1 MSVRKPIDYIS
12 LAQYAVCI
20 PISLFALSSLSYLLY
35 RQSKFRQRL
44 ISVPILINMVTWM
57 VSSFFNLLYVSTAI
71 FSWFAGGVDP
81 TLLFWSGGTFLAATT
96 AASVS
101 VLFLLLDRC
110 FILTGPS
117 WLNTK
122 TLHKL
127 NAICVASDF
136 FIVLAY
142 FYVIEKPDVKETKC
156 QSFSCLATNKAYILY
171 CIRLFYGT
179 LNTIVA
185 SIFAY
190 LLYRYNKKR
199 NTQVKTHIVVGN
211 ETKGSASSRSN
222 IIAGINVIS
231 QIVFNFLPNL
241 ASFTAQQAFGVTLT
255 SVAGPVV
262 ATLSQVDGLCSTIVY
277 LVIIGGRVM
286 NGKKVTSTA
295 APTVISRNH

>member
-1 MSVRKPIDYIS
+1 MSIRKPVDYIS
-12 LAQYAVCI
+12 LVQYAVCI

-35 RQSKFRQRL
+35 RQSKLRQRL

-57 VSSFFNLLYVSTAI
+57 VSSFFNLPYVSTAI
-71 FSWFAGGVDP
+71 FSWFAGGIDA
-81 TLLFWSGGTFLAATT
+81 TILFWSGGTFLAATT
-96 AASVS
+96 AAPLS

-110 FILTGPS
+110 FILTGS
-117 WLNTK
+117 SCLNTK

-127 NAICVASDF
+127 NPICVAADY

-156 QSFSCLATNKAYILY
+156 QSFSCLAINKAYIMY
-171 CIRLFYGT
+171 CIRLFYGA

-185 SIFAY
+185 LIFAC
-190 LLYRYNKKR
+190 LLYRYNKQR
-199 NTQVKTHIVVGN
+199 NTQVKTQIIIDYK
-211 ETKGSASSRSN
+211 TMGSAASRSN
-222 IIAGINVIS
+222 IIAGINVMS
-231 QIVFNFLPNL
+231 QIVLNFLPNL

-262 ATLSQVDGLCSTIVY
+262 ATLSQIDGLCSAIVY

-286 NGKKVTSTA
+286 NGKKVTSIA
-295 APTVISRNH
+295 GPTIISRNR